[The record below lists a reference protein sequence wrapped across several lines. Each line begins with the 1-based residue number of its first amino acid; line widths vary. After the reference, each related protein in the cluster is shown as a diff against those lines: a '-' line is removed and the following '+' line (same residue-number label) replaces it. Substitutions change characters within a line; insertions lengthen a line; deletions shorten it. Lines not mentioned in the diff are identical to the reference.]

1 MTVPIIPVAITS
13 HAAEVIS
20 QAPDWPVDRNEERI
34 GIVPEY
40 KTEGAACAD
49 VRAIDSFT
57 ISPGHKALVGTGLR
71 VAIPEGWEIV
81 IRPRSGLSANFSGG
95 LRVHEGT
102 IDSDYREE
110 VLVML
115 FNHSDSVIRIP
126 RGTRIAQFKVQEAVQ
141 AKFKVSASLG
151 ETERLGGFGST
162 GEV

>member
-1 MTVPIIPVAITS
+1 MTAPVIQIAVTS
-13 HAAEVIS
+13 HATQVIS
-20 QAPDWPVDRNEERI
+20 QSPDWPVEDNGEK
-34 GIVPEY
+34 VSNLPVY

-49 VRAIDSFT
+49 VRAIDSVT
-57 ISPGHKALVGTGLR
+57 VSPGCKTLVGTGLR

-102 IDSDYREE
+102 IDSDYRDE
-110 VLVML
+110 VMVML
-115 FNHSDSVIRIP
+115 FNHSDSVIKIP
-126 RGTRIAQFKVQEAVQ
+126 RGTRVAQFKVQEAVQ
-141 AKFKVSASLG
+141 AQFEVIADLG